1 MPRPAFLI
9 TIDVEGDNLWAK
21 PRVVTTR
28 NAGFLPRFQ
37 SLCEGFGLRPTYLV
51 DHDMARAPALQEFAH
66 DLLRR
71 RVAEIGMHL
80 HAWTTPPLVPL
91 TADDLRSQPYL
102 MEYSRRVIEDK
113 VAVMTA
119 VLEDEIGAPVTS
131 HRAGRW
137 GLNETYAQV
146 LFAQGYRVDC
156 SVTPGVSWR
165 HHRGNPEGAGGPDY
179 TAFPSEAYFLNL
191 QDISRPGTSA
201 LLEVPM
207 TIVPTHSPIARV
219 LHSPVEHT
227 PLAPSSLARR
237 ALGRIFPTVRWLR
250 PNGRNRRQL
259 VQIVEDAVAGGSGH
273 LEFMLHSSELMPGGS
288 PRFQRSADI
297 ENLYADL
304 DALFTAARER
314 CVGQTLS
321 EYYATVTAGMRQRSP
336 VAAMPNGRA

>member
-51 DHDMARAPALQEFAH
+51 DYDMARAPALQEFGH
-66 DLLRR
+66 DVLRR
-71 RVAEIGMHL
+71 GVAEIGMHL

-91 TADDLRSQPYL
+91 TADDLRYQPYL
-102 MEYSRRVIEDK
+102 MEYPRRVIEDK
-113 VAVMTA
+113 VAAMTA
-119 VLEDEIGAPVTS
+119 VLEDEFGAQVTS

-165 HHRGNPEGAGGPDY
+165 HHRGSPEGTGGADY
-179 TAFPSEAYFLNL
+179 RLFPSEAYFLNL
-191 QDISRPGTSA
+191 QDISRSGTAA

-207 TIVPTHSPIARV
+207 TIVPTRSQIARV
-219 LHSPVEHT
+219 LHGPVQHA

-250 PNGRNRRQL
+250 PNGRNQRQL
-259 VQIVEDAVAGGSGH
+259 VQIVEDAVSSGSGH
-273 LEFMLHSSELMPGGS
+273 LEFMLHSSELMSGGS
-288 PRFQRSADI
+288 PRFQRVADI
-297 ENLYADL
+297 ENLYVDL
-304 DALFTAARER
+304 DALFTAVRGR
-314 CVGQTLS
+314 CAAQTLS
-321 EYYATVTAGMRQRSP
+321 EYRATMIAGTHQRAP
-336 VAAMPNGRA
+336 AIATPHGRA